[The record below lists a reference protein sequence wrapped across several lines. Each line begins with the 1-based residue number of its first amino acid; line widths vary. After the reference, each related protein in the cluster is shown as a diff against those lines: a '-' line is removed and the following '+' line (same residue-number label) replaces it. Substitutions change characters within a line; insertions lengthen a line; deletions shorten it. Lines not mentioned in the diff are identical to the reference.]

1 MILALTFTEASV
13 IGLLVA
19 AVQFGTLLYLAALG
33 ETITEKAGVLNL
45 GVEGMMATGAA
56 VGFIAG
62 VESGS
67 PWVGLLAGALAGAAL
82 SMVHAIAAVGLG
94 ADQVVSGLA
103 LTFLGLGLAN
113 YVGDG
118 YTDDARRSRFVDIEI
133 PGLDDIPW
141 VGEVVFRH
149 SPVTYLAVI
158 AGIGAWFVLNR
169 TSIGL
174 GLRAVG
180 ETASTADAAG
190 HSVTALR
197 FSAVAIGGAF
207 AGMSGAYL
215 TTYLVQS
222 WSQNLTG
229 GRGWIAVALVIF
241 GAWRPG
247 RGRTRC
253 VALRI
258 HVGTQE
264 SPRALRGELL
274 ANPAGHDALPFDDSR
289 ARHHLVS
296 GAAPTFA
303 RTRRARHGVS
313 TRRALTGPRT
323 RG

>member
-149 SPVTYLAVI
+149 SPVTYLAVL

-247 RGRTRC
+247 RVGLG
-253 VALRI
+253 ALLFGFTLALKSRL
-258 HVGTQE
+258 VLFGVNF
-264 SPRALRGELL
+264 SPILL
-274 ANPAGHDALPFDDSR
+274 DMTPYLLTILVLVIISYR
-289 ARHHLVS
+289 ARHQPS
-296 GAAPTFA
+296 PAPAGLGTA
-303 RTRRARHGVS
+303 YRREER
-313 TRRALTGPRT
+313 
-323 RG
+323 

>member
-149 SPVTYLAVI
+149 SPVTYLAVL

-247 RGRTRC
+247 RVGLG
-253 VALRI
+253 ALLFGFTLALKSRL
-258 HVGTQE
+258 VLFGVSF
-264 SPRALRGELL
+264 SPILL
-274 ANPAGHDALPFDDSR
+274 DMTPYLLTILVLVIISYR
-289 ARHHLVS
+289 ARHQPS
-296 GAAPTFA
+296 PAPAGLGTA
-303 RTRRARHGVS
+303 YRREER
-313 TRRALTGPRT
+313 
-323 RG
+323 

>member
-1 MILALTFTEASV
+1 MIFAITFTEAGV

-33 ETITEKAGVLNL
+33 EMISEKAGVLNL

-67 PWVGLLAGALAGAAL
+67 PWVGLLAGAVAGMVL
-82 SMVHAIAAVGLG
+82 SSVHAVASVGLG

-103 LTFLGLGLAN
+103 LTILGLGLAN
-113 YVGDG
+113 FVGAG
-118 YTDDARRSRFVDIEI
+118 YTDDARRARFLDLEV

-141 VGEVVFRH
+141 VGEIVFRH
-149 SPVTYLAVI
+149 SPVTYLAVV
-158 AGIGAWFVLNR
+158 AGVATWFALNR
-169 TSIGL
+169 TSVGL

-180 ETASTADAAG
+180 ESASTADAAG
-190 HSVTALR
+190 HSVVGLR
-197 FSAVAIGGAF
+197 FAAVALGGAF

-222 WSQNLTG
+222 WSQNLTA

-247 RGRTRC
+247 RVGLG
-253 VALRI
+253 ALLFGFTLALKSRLALFD
-258 HVGTQE
+258 VDF
-264 SPRALRGELL
+264 SPILL
-274 ANPAGHDALPFDDSR
+274 DMTPYLLTVLVLVVISIR
-289 ARHHLVS
+289 ARNRPS
-296 GAAPTFA
+296 PAPA
-303 RTRRARHGVS
+303 SIGIPYHREER
-313 TRRALTGPRT
+313 
-323 RG
+323 